1 MAPLIVWYAL
11 GGGLG
16 HLNRALAVLRH
27 LRPLA
32 KDAGVLLVV
41 SSPHAHL
48 AVEAGLSVL
57 RVPGPTE
64 SARLPGG
71 APGALVAGALE
82 QLGAI
87 DLLVVDTFADGLYGE
102 LTPGLLGRSKR
113 KALLYREGGVQ
124 PDESAAWVLYD
135 EILAPYP
142 VSPHGD
148 AVPVGTIVNRLPSEA
163 LSPDDARRR
172 LGLPESPEGPLILAM
187 HAGTPDEVM
196 AFFQQVRSAS
206 RLLGRPHALRLLT
219 PLPLPGEP
227 WPEVAHVYPASG
239 VLRAADLVLSGAGY
253 NSVAE
258 LTLFGKK
265 ALYRPFERSHDV
277 QVARLGDEETV
288 FGPLTAPEDL
298 VALMRAKLDGPAPYP
313 VDERDY
319 QGARNAANVLVA
331 MLKLS

>member
-1 MAPLIVWYAL
+1 MAPSIVWYAP

-27 LRPLA
+27 LHPLA
-32 KDAGVLLVV
+32 KDAQVLMVV
-41 SSPHAHL
+41 SSRHAHL
-48 AVEAGLSVL
+48 AVEAGLPVL
-57 RVPGPTE
+57 RVPGPDE
-64 SARLPGG
+64 SVGLPTG
-71 APGALVAGALE
+71 AMVAGALRA
-82 QLGAI
+82 LGAI
-87 DLLVVDTFADGLYGE
+87 ELLVVDTFADGLYGE
-102 LTPGLLGRSKR
+102 LTPEVLGLARR
-113 KALLYREGGVQ
+113 KALLYREGGVL
-124 PDESAAWVLYD
+124 PDESAAWSDYD

-148 AVPVGTIVNRLPSEA
+148 ALPVGTIVNRLPSDS

-172 LGLPESPEGPLILAM
+172 LGLPESPEGPLVLAM

-227 WPEVAHVYPASG
+227 WPEVAHVYPASE

-265 ALYRPFERSHDV
+265 ALYRPFDRSHDV
-277 QVARLGDEETV
+277 QVARLGDEEAV

-298 VALMRAKLDGPAPYP
+298 VALMRAKLDGPEPYP

-319 QGARNAANVLVA
+319 QGARNTANVLAA
-331 MLKLS
+331 MLSRS